1 MKLENSGIKNQAE
14 CDEVN
19 AYHKRLGFT
28 FEIKPE
34 DTVKNPGLRQ
44 VAKICLN
51 SLWGKFGQRC
61 GMDDYSFFYDYNS
74 LIRHFINNNKIVPQ
88 TWNII
93 NTECVELRYTE
104 DVDTII
110 ESDYI
115 FEITAV
121 FTTANARVRLYKM
134 MDWLH
139 PTQICYCDTDS
150 VIFLYDETNPEHKN
164 PYLHDAPAGLDFG
177 SGLGQWEDEFEGT
190 DYIEELVVAGAKSYS
205 YKTAYGCT
213 KRGKVMVKQKGITLD
228 RANDK
233 VVNFKTMKSMVL
245 NTKAFHDLDDVGQ
258 QEWLNEMKERGI
270 NDLELE
276 SKPRHQFK
284 WQTQTKDIIT
294 NNIKRSIKSTVKE
307 KRTIDGYDTLPCG
320 YIFSKIGTKI
330 KYII

>member
-1 MKLENSGIKNQAE
+1 MKLENSGVKNQAE

-115 FEITAV
+115 SEITAV

-150 VIFLYDETNPEHKN
+150 VIFLYDE
-164 PYLHDAPAGLDFG
+164 
-177 SGLGQWEDEFEGT
+177 
-190 DYIEELVVAGAKSYS
+190 KS
-205 YKTAYGCT
+205 
-213 KRGKVMVKQKGITLD
+213 
-228 RANDK
+228 RA
-233 VVNFKTMKSMVL
+233 
-245 NTKAFHDLDDVGQ
+245 
-258 QEWLNEMKERGI
+258 
-270 NDLELE
+270 
-276 SKPRHQFK
+276 
-284 WQTQTKDIIT
+284 
-294 NNIKRSIKSTVKE
+294 
-307 KRTIDGYDTLPCG
+307 
-320 YIFSKIGTKI
+320 
-330 KYII
+330 